1 MSSDNRSA
9 PAAAKN
15 KKKTNR
21 KRKNAVSTAGAVF
34 ISILAIIV
42 FTGVIVVGYVGINLL
57 TFINGDAAITLSS
70 IKSSL
75 NQTTFLYA
83 TDSKGETVELTRLH
97 GAENRIWV
105 DLENIP
111 ENMQNAFVALEDKR
125 FYEHSG
131 VDWVRTIGV
140 FLKNNSQGGSTITQQ
155 LIKNIT
161 IIPLLHKR
169 KVQIMTLADCL
180 HFSLC
185 KAYISTK
192 RLRAK
197 HSKLFKII

>member
-125 FYEHSG
+125 F
-131 VDWVRTIGV
+131 
-140 FLKNNSQGGSTITQQ
+140 
-155 LIKNIT
+155 
-161 IIPLLHKR
+161 
-169 KVQIMTLADCL
+169 
-180 HFSLC
+180 
-185 KAYISTK
+185 
-192 RLRAK
+192 
-197 HSKLFKII
+197 

>member
-57 TFINGDAAITLSS
+57 TFINGDAEITLSS

-97 GAENRIWV
+97 
-105 DLENIP
+105 L
-111 ENMQNAFVALEDKR
+111 
-125 FYEHSG
+125 S
-131 VDWVRTIGV
+131 
-140 FLKNNSQGGSTITQQ
+140 
-155 LIKNIT
+155 LIHI
-161 IIPLLHKR
+161 
-169 KVQIMTLADCL
+169 
-180 HFSLC
+180 
-185 KAYISTK
+185 
-192 RLRAK
+192 
-197 HSKLFKII
+197 